1 MRRTT
6 QEGPSVLSQKLLRRL
21 PPRQQDLIETASL
34 LGERRGIAVYLVG
47 GPVRDLV
54 LRRISGDLDL
64 TVEGDATAYAKVL
77 AAQLGARVTIH
88 PQFGTATI
96 LLQDGLRLDVA
107 TARRESY
114 PHPAALPR
122 VSPGT
127 IAEDLSRRDFSI
139 NAMAIRLAPRGGELL
154 DPFGGLLD
162 LKEGHLR
169 ALHDG
174 SYRDDP
180 TRIFRGAR
188 YAARYHLRFSRRD
201 RVLIRAA
208 LAQKV
213 VQRLSRDRLFHE
225 VKLILSEPI
234 PERVLAVLQ
243 RLGVLKNLDPVLA
256 LDGGTV
262 AQIRRVRRTWERYER
277 RTDSPKL
284 LLWRVYLLILLL
296 SVPGQVRL
304 RVGRRLGLKGP
315 ALDEMMKDLSDI
327 PLLEKKLGQPRIRPS
342 RLRHAMDDASADLR
356 LLMWASGTRRVK
368 NRVEHYLRRL
378 TSVTPAL
385 TGRDLQ
391 KLGIPP
397 GPIYRQILD
406 LLLEGRLEG
415 RLMSRQDEIRLVR
428 QRFSR
433 FLHN

>member
-21 PPRQQDLIETASL
+21 PPRQQDLIETATV
-34 LGERRGIAVYLVG
+34 LGERRGIPVYLVG

-54 LRRISGDLDL
+54 LGRISGDLDL
-64 TVEGDATAYAKVL
+64 TVEGNATAYAKAL

-107 TARRESY
+107 TARRERY

-154 DPFGGLLD
+154 DPFGGLQD
-162 LKEGHLR
+162 LTEGHLR
-169 ALHDG
+169 ALHQG

-188 YAARYHLRFSRRD
+188 YAARYRLRFSRRD
-201 RVLIRAA
+201 RVLVRAA
-208 LAQKV
+208 LAEKV
-213 VQRLSRDRLFHE
+213 LQRLSTDRLFHE

-234 PERVLAVLQ
+234 PETALSVLQ
-243 RLGVLKNLDPVLA
+243 GLGVLKTLHPALA
-256 LDGGTV
+256 LDVSTV
-262 AQIRRVRRTWERYER
+262 AQMRQVRRTWERYGR
-277 RTDSPKL
+277 LTVSPKP
-284 LLWRVYLLILLL
+284 LLWRVYLLVLLL
-296 SVPGQVRL
+296 SVPSRVRL

-315 ALDEMMKDLSDI
+315 ALDQVMRDLNDI
-327 PLLEKKLGQPRIRPS
+327 PRLQKKLEQPRIRLS

-356 LLMWASGTRRVK
+356 LLVWASGSRRVR
-368 NRVEHYLRRL
+368 NRVQHYLTRL
-378 TSVTPAL
+378 ASVTPAL
-385 TGRDLQ
+385 TGRDLR

-406 LLLEGRLEG
+406 LLLEGRLEE
-415 RLMSRQDEIRLVR
+415 RL
-428 QRFSR
+428 
-433 FLHN
+433 